1 MVSKS
6 HTDEESLTTVP
17 VDRLT
22 RHERRVVIPSCDY
35 VVVTYDSSYSDKP
48 ESTCRIDDPVYTG
61 DGYSNNRN
69 HGHVSGKL
77 VGANHDDDESYYG
90 IGGNTLYKSTTKGRI
105 GKLLSVAYPAPEPSK
120 THYRITFRV
129 MAGNWS
135 TSHDDA
141 DDMTPAEAHGLSK
154 STADKYSWD
163 NAEPVPEGE
172 ARVEDVQIT
181 EDGYSKR
188 RASIDLPVSLV
199 VADDAVDDVA
209 DVIERARKRIDSST
223 TAKYDSAVY
232 REDLPPCDGSHII
245 ERDYEPD
252 KNLRAPRYIIDDV
265 RVETVD

>member
-1 MVSKS
+1 
-6 HTDEESLTTVP
+6 
-17 VDRLT
+17 
-22 RHERRVVIPSCDY
+22 

-245 ERDYEPD
+245 ERQYEPD

-265 RVETVD
+265 RVDTVD